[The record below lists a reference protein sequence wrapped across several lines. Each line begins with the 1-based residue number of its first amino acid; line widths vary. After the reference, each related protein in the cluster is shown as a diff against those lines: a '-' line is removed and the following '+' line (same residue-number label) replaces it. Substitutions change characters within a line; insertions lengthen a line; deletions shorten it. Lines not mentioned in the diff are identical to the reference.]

1 MKGLAAPPADRLF
14 AILASLYGLFLL
26 IVTPPFGAGDEPAHF
41 ERIQE
46 VRALQWLGA
55 EGLPAGAVAFVET
68 GYGKIRSEER
78 IDAAHFET
86 LRRIRLDAERSA
98 PYPEPL
104 RVVLRI
110 NSPLAYIHFMPAAT
124 AGAALQLD
132 PFVQFYLFRL
142 TSLAVFVLLIAN
154 AIRRL
159 PGPKYLMALIALAPT
174 ALHYASAVSVDPW
187 AIALSFGFFARLSA
201 ACDADGPMRRG
212 EWLALAVF
220 AFLLAQTK
228 TPYALLP
235 LAALLIPARRFAGP
249 AGRARVVAAI
259 ALPGLAIAL
268 LWAGIVRSEMVD
280 GLVYAT
286 GGGARVVPAEQFAGI
301 LADPLAYLRTFL
313 STLFSSEFIGKAW
326 AGFIAAPGWAQI
338 AAAPFVHGA
347 FTAALL
353 LVFLNDDTEPDALVS
368 APALAFRL
376 ALFAVALS
384 AALTLLYLQWT
395 GVGAARIEGFQGRY
409 LYPLA
414 PLLFAARPI
423 RMTLFATPLR
433 RASLVATAATIAV
446 GGSAGAL
453 IAAYYG

>member
-1 MKGLAAPPADRLF
+1 MKGPAAPRADRLF
-14 AILASLYGLFLL
+14 AVLASLYGLFLL

-46 VRALQWLGA
+46 VRALRWLGA
-55 EGLPAGAVAFVET
+55 EGLPAGHIAFVET
-68 GYGKIRSEER
+68 GYSRIRSEAR

-86 LRRIRLDAERSA
+86 LRRIRLDAEQSA

-110 NSPLAYIHFMPAAT
+110 NSPFAYIHFMPAAI
-124 AGAALQLD
+124 AGAALHID

-142 TSLAVFVLLIAN
+142 TSLAAFVLLIAD
-154 AIRRL
+154 AIRRM

-174 ALHYASAVSVDPW
+174 AMHYASAVSVDPW
-187 AIALSFGFFARLSA
+187 AIALSFGFFARLA
-201 ACDADGPMRRG
+201 AAADADGPLRRR
-212 EWLALAVF
+212 EWIALAAF

-228 TPYALLP
+228 TPYSLLP
-235 LAALLIPARRFAGP
+235 FAALLIPARRFAGS
-249 AGRARVVAAI
+249 AGRAGVIAAI
-259 ALPGLAIAL
+259 ALPGLAAAM

-313 STLFSSEFIGKAW
+313 STLFSPAFLGKAW
-326 AGFIAAPGWAQI
+326 ASFVAAPGWAQI
-338 AAAPFVHGA
+338 AAPAFAHGA

-353 LVFLNDDTEPDALVS
+353 LVFLNDDKEPDALVS

-384 AALTLLYLQWT
+384 SALTLLYLQWT

-423 RMTLFATPLR
+423 RMTLFAAPLR
-433 RASLVATAATIAV
+433 RAALVATASTLAV

-453 IAAYYG
+453 IASYYG